1 MGVIIFNGKSSKDF
15 GIIVEQYPSINR
27 GAKRGEAY
35 QIPGR
40 NGTFYSEDGTYDNY
54 VQAYNVAIIE
64 KNRGAA
70 ARCADIAAWLSVPG
84 FARLEDSF
92 EPEYFKLA
100 RFAGPLN
107 IDQIMGR
114 YGRCTLEFEC
124 QPERWLKSG
133 DEEIQLTD
141 GTIYNP
147 TGNVAKPIIRIVRSA
162 TTVLSVNNDAFMS
175 IGGYSSGNTNVYI
188 DCENGTIIDGQGN
201 DLYGSTVFYK
211 NFQDFP
217 VLEPGTSTIAATNST
232 LVYVTPRWWVL

>member
-15 GIIVEQYPSINR
+15 GIIVEQYPAINR

-92 EPEYFKLA
+92 EP
-100 RFAGPLN
+100 
-107 IDQIMGR
+107 
-114 YGRCTLEFEC
+114 
-124 QPERWLKSG
+124 
-133 DEEIQLTD
+133 
-141 GTIYNP
+141 
-147 TGNVAKPIIRIVRSA
+147 
-162 TTVLSVNNDAFMS
+162 
-175 IGGYSSGNTNVYI
+175 
-188 DCENGTIIDGQGN
+188 
-201 DLYGSTVFYK
+201 
-211 NFQDFP
+211 
-217 VLEPGTSTIAATNST
+217 
-232 LVYVTPRWWVL
+232 